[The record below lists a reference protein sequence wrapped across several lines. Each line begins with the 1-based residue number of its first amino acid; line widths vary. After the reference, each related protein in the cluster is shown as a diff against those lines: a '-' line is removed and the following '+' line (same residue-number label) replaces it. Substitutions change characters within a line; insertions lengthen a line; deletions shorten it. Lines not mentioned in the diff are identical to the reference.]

1 MSPKNRRGGKCI
13 SSLHHTD
20 RSVINVLCVCVCVC
34 IVTIFFFQCLFSA
47 SFSKTKHLACIHEN
61 SLFFGGRSTLGFVVC
76 PSYSKTL
83 SLELTQP
90 NISKISVKTL
100 YFLI

>member
-1 MSPKNRRGGKCI
+1 MHKFFAPYRPVSIQRFF
-13 SSLHHTD
+13 L
-20 RSVINVLCVCVCVC
+20 CVCVC

>member
-1 MSPKNRRGGKCI
+1 MHKFFAPYRPVSIQRFF
-13 SSLHHTD
+13 
-20 RSVINVLCVCVCVC
+20 LCVCVCVYC
-34 IVTIFFFQCLFSA
+34 NDFFFQCLFSA

-83 SLELTQP
+83 SLELAQP
-90 NISKISVKTL
+90 NISKISVKSL